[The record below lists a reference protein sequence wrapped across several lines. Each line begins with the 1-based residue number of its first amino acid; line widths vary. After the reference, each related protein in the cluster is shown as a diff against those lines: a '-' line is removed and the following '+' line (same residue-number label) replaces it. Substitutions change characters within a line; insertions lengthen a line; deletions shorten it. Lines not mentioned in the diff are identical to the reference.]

1 MDVAPPAPQSC
12 FYKCKRSNAE
22 EEEGIAV
29 MAAHEEIIR
38 VGHGYRHSKSY
49 R

>member
-1 MDVAPPAPQSC
+1 MDVAPPPPQSC

-38 VGHGYRHSKSY
+38 VGHGYKPTHSY